1 MKAFITGA
9 SGFIGAHLVRKLL
22 DQNWHVS
29 ILRHKRD
36 FPSGFEKCQVYQGD
50 IRDPH
55 SLKQMFKGTDV
66 LFHMAAALGASRIDK
81 REFFRI
87 NAHGT
92 QNVLQAAAEAGVKKS
107 VHFSSAGVLGSV
119 EENRPVMEDHPP
131 FPRDIYDKTKLE
143 GEKIALEFA
152 KKGENVVV
160 IRPGWV
166 YGPGDRRTFKLI
178 KAVASKKFFLLTKGT
193 THQTPVYID
202 DLIQGI
208 LLCAEKAAS
217 GSVYHLAGKEDMTV
231 KEIVTEIAR
240 SADAPLYKFPTPL
253 FILKVAAWKLET
265 FFSLLG
271 KEAPLTRGK
280 LAFFTHPKPLSI
292 QKASS
297 DLGYEPQWDFKTG
310 IANTIAWYQNNGW
323 LR

>member
-9 SGFIGAHLVRKLL
+9 SGFIGSHLVRKLL
-22 DQNWHVS
+22 DLNWHVS
-29 ILRHKRD
+29 ILRHEKD
-36 FPSGFEKCQVYQGD
+36 IPGFEKCQVYQGD
-50 IRDPH
+50 IRDPR
-55 SLKQMFKGTDV
+55 SLEQMFKGTDV

-81 REFFRI
+81 KEFFRI
-87 NAHGT
+87 NTQGT

-131 FPRDIYDKTKLE
+131 SPRDVYDKSKLE
-143 GEKIALEFA
+143 GEKIALRFTE
-152 KKGENVVV
+152 KGGNVVV
-160 IRPGWV
+160 VRPGWV

-208 LLCAEKAAS
+208 LLCAEKARP

-240 SADAPLYKFPTPL
+240 AAGVPLYNFPLPL
-253 FILKVAAWKLET
+253 FTLKVAAWKLET
-265 FFSLLG
+265 FFSMLG

-280 LAFFTHPKPLSI
+280 LAFFIHPKPLSI

-297 DLGYEPQWDFKTG
+297 ELGYEPRWDFKAG
-310 IANTIAWYQNNGW
+310 IANTIAWYRNNGW